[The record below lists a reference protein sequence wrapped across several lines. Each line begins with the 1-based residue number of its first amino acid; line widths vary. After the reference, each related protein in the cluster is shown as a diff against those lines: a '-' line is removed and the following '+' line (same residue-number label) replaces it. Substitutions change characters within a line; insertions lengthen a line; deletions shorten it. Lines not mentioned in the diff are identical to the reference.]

1 MIGLFTGRAE
11 SCGGG
16 PAGIAYVNGICT
28 GGFKFGA
35 MRGDLPSLGMMAALV
50 THEFGHLMDGRHTQD
65 LSGCSTRRAEVDH
78 EPNARQPAR
87 SSHLLGERDGWRL
100 PLAGVACCAMRTAS
114 TRYTAPNAHTLM
126 PNGLPRWIG
135 MSEAQRAQYRQ
146 GVCWWTW
153 VKGKKLPT
161 YAANNNAVEFAAA
174 SGNAAAVR
182 FARNAAPARRGA
194 PAGTNASVS
203 SEATNATDGK
213 SGAP

>member
-1 MIGLFTGRAE
+1 MSLTLKIPGSTLLFENARTAVLSLDLAVSPIVNVGEALDGIDHVLLHWN
-11 SCGGG
+11 GGG
-16 PAGIAYVNGICT
+16 STIRTESSWDDPLRPSQSLASGATATWNAFSSDGATTLQAGSADAI
-28 GGFKFGA
+28 
-35 MRGDLPSLGMMAALV
+35 GMQEAALV
-50 THEFGHLMDGRHTQD
+50 I
-65 LSGCSTRRAEVDH
+65 CK
-78 EPNARQPAR
+78 P
-87 SSHLLGERDGWRL
+87 
-100 PLAGVACCAMRTAS
+100 
-114 TRYTAPNAHTLM
+114 YTAPNAHTLM